1 MYLCRK
7 LNMNKLNKLKKISI
21 RWLLVCIF
29 SFFAFYIS
37 LQFKIFPTYIVFG
50 FLLLSVISFFMWKL
64 YEVKYDKMMKIH
76 FDETFKK
83 MNEEFYRFY
92 EQLNNDLMNKSTRLS
107 DSYKLFKLNDD
118 VPFDVV
124 KNRYKELAFIWHPD
138 KWTTSSVENQKIAER
153 NFKKLQNAYD
163 LIKKRGVK

>member
-7 LNMNKLNKLKKISI
+7 LNHMNKLNKLKKISI
-21 RWLLVCIF
+21 RWVLVCIF

-37 LQFKIFPTYIVFG
+37 LQFKIFPTYIAFG
-50 FLLLSVISFFMWKL
+50 FLCLSVISFFMWKL
-64 YEVKYDKMMKIH
+64 YEVKYDKIH

-118 VPFDVV
+118 VPFNVV

-163 LIKKRGVK
+163 LIKKSRGIK